1 MGLNYEIRDI
11 SERLR
16 RMIHFENFN
25 KAIEQFLTE
34 NTRFVEYYMRILT
47 IKMGYNLICYGTLCV
62 TS

>member
-47 IKMGYNLICYGTLCV
+47 IDGI
-62 TS
+62 